1 MMLPNKVKVLI
12 ANEPVDF
19 RKTFDGLCGVVREA
33 LGEDPLSPALFVFR
47 NRRADQIRIL
57 WWDRNGFALW
67 MKRLERGTFRFPMG
81 DGSKRVIS
89 STELATLIEGAI
101 VVRRA
106 AQ

>member
-1 MMLPNKVKVLI
+1 MMLPNRVKVLI

-19 RKTFDGLCGVVREA
+19 RKTYDGLCGVVRDA

-47 NRRADQIRIL
+47 NRRADQVRIL

-67 MKRLERGTFRFPMG
+67 MKRLERSTFRFPVG
-81 DGSKRVIS
+81 EGSKRTIS
-89 STELATLIEGAI
+89 STELAELIEGAV

-106 AQ
+106 A

>member
-1 MMLPNKVKVLI
+1 MLPNKVKVLV

-33 LGEDPLSPALFVFR
+33 LDEDPLSPALFVFR

-67 MKRLERGTFRFPMG
+67 MKRLERGTFRFPQMTG
-81 DGSKRVIS
+81 EKVTLSA
-89 STELATLIEGAI
+89 TELATLLEGA
-101 VVRRA
+101 VVMRRA
-106 AQ
+106 A

>member
-1 MMLPNKVKVLI
+1 MMLPNKIKVLV
-12 ANEPVDF
+12 ANEPTDF

-67 MKRLERGTFRFPMG
+67 MKRLERGTFRFPSG
-81 DGSKRVIS
+81 QGAKQTIGSAD
-89 STELATLIEGAI
+89 LAMLIEGAVKI
-101 VVRRA
+101 RCA
-106 AQ
+106 A

>member
-33 LGEDPLSPALFVFR
+33 LDEDPLSPALFVFR

-67 MKRLERGTFRFPMG
+67 MKRLERGTFRFPVG
-81 DGSKRVIS
+81 AGSKRTIS
-89 STELATLIEGAI
+89 SVELAAI
-101 VVRRA
+101 LEDAVVMRRA
-106 AQ
+106 A

>member
-1 MMLPNKVKVLI
+1 MMLPSKIKVLV
-12 ANEPVDF
+12 ANQPTDF

-67 MKRLERGTFRFPMG
+67 MKRLERGTFRFPG
-81 DGSKRVIS
+81 GEGVKRTIS
-89 STELATLIEGAI
+89 SAELAVLIEGALI
-101 VVRRA
+101 VRSA
-106 AQ
+106 A

>member
-1 MMLPNKVKVLI
+1 MMLPNKIKVLV

-19 RKTFDGLCGVVREA
+19 RKGYDGLCGVVREA

-67 MKRLERGTFRFPMG
+67 MKRLERSTFKFPAG
-81 DGSKRVIS
+81 EGAQRTITS
-89 STELATLIEGAI
+89 SELAMLIEGAA
-101 VVRRA
+101 VMRRA
-106 AQ
+106 A